1 MYTYV
6 TWSTTPMAS
15 PTIRVPVHSNM
26 PRVVVL
32 AASEVEALV
41 AGASSIRRFFCRC
54 LFCGGGFASSVWVSL
69 PHRTR
74 TAPPPSSGKPCAHR
88 SEGPPGMPLSR
99 HGRSGGKYAT
109 AVLSTHTKPNQG
121 DDNQ

>member
-1 MYTYV
+1 
-6 TWSTTPMAS
+6 MAS
-15 PTIRVPVHSNM
+15 PTMRVPVHSTM
-26 PRVVVL
+26 PRVVALV
-32 AASEVEALV
+32 ASEVEALV

-54 LFCGGGFASSVWVSL
+54 LFCGGGFAGSVWVSL

-88 SEGPPGMPLSR
+88 SDGADAAFETDTPSR
-99 HGRSGGKYAT
+99 HGRSGGKNAT
-109 AVLSTHTKPNQG
+109 AVLLTHTKPNQG